1 MSGKTLISETSL
13 NANKT
18 STKAVVLQTAGQ
30 KTCVELSWANGA
42 GTLDATFDLKYAL
55 TSAATPT
62 SETTDQITLSTAA
75 GTELFWIDPH
85 KIGYIQA
92 FYVKNSCTNIDI
104 IVKSADNLGGI

>member
-1 MSGKTLISETSL
+1 MSGKLLISETSL

-18 STKAVVLQTAGQ
+18 STKAGVLQKGY
-30 KTCVELSWANGA
+30 KTCVELSWANGT

-92 FYVKNSCTNIDI
+92 FYVKNNCTNIDI
-104 IVKSADNLGGI
+104 IVKSADNLGGL